1 MRNVDVRLFGIWDEA
16 IFSRICF
23 IIAGLV
29 KTNQEA
35 TIIERRKNWMKKYF
49 IDNKCRESEYCTLIN
64 EPLAEGQDK
73 KLTNFMI
80 APY

>member
-1 MRNVDVRLFGIWDEA
+1 MKNVDVKLFGIWDEA

-35 TIIERRKNWMKKYF
+35 TIIERRKHRMKN
-49 IDNKCRESEYCTLIN
+49 ISSIIN
-64 EPLAEGQDK
+64 AEK
-73 KLTNFMI
+73 ENIVRWSMNL
-80 APY
+80 